1 MVRTLQNFAE
11 KAAFFFLILFGVL
24 LPYDMLFATVAV
36 YPFLFFSL
44 LSFRK
49 EKIIN
54 IPKFWWLFT
63 IIFLLNVVGYFYTSD
78 TIKASY
84 LLERQLLIFV
94 FPLILPIANQIND
107 RRNTLVLIA
116 FTISCICSLLFLLY
130 PHFIFLQQNH
140 WAFKEIIHSQYFNHY
155 FTKPLGIHATYL
167 SLYVALCVVFLLDSI
182 PRISFLKRMP
192 LLISLLVL
200 IIGLYFMASRNTM
213 LALLLVGLV
222 VYPIFRLRNKIIYF
236 LATIA
241 VLAGFV
247 FISKSDNYIFNRFSI
262 DLVDDLKLDNKYTI
276 ENPEPRIM
284 RWKCAWDLIKQK
296 PLFGY
301 GAGDEIPLLL
311 EAYKKNNM
319 MVSVK
324 EEFNTHNQF
333 LSILIKN
340 GIIGLIAFLAMLIY
354 FFRLAINQKDFI
366 YFSFLTIITIGL
378 FTENIIDAN
387 KGIFFFAFFNTLL
400 GYNCL
405 NILKQK
411 QKAEAEM

>member
-1 MVRTLQNFAE
+1 
-11 KAAFFFLILFGVL
+11 
-24 LPYDMLFATVAV
+24 
-36 YPFLFFSL
+36 
-44 LSFRK
+44 
-49 EKIIN
+49 
-54 IPKFWWLFT
+54 
-63 IIFLLNVVGYFYTSD
+63 
-78 TIKASY
+78 
-84 LLERQLLIFV
+84 
-94 FPLILPIANQIND
+94 
-107 RRNTLVLIA
+107 
-116 FTISCICSLLFLLY
+116 
-130 PHFIFLQQNH
+130 
-140 WAFKEIIHSQYFNHY
+140 
-155 FTKPLGIHATYL
+155 
-167 SLYVALCVVFLLDSI
+167 
-182 PRISFLKRMP
+182 MP

-222 VYPIFRLRNKIIYF
+222 VYPVFRLRNKIIYF